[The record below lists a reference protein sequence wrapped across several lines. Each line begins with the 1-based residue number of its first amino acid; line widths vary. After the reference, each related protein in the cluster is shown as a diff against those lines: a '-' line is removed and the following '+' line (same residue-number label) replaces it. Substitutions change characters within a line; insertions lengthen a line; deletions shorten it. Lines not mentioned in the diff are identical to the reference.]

1 MSYDFDTME
10 LYQKDILTIL
20 SSDLPKDDKR
30 IQLDLFHD
38 YELGQ
43 TLRIM
48 TDSDRLLLYYLL
60 PSAMIANILA
70 LVDPEEA
77 CAFVREMPNPNI
89 APIFAAMQTD
99 DLADII
105 SAFEDRDERITYLS
119 LIEIGKRQV
128 VKTILDYD
136 DKVVGSI
143 MNNNFVALDKTMTA
157 KSAIKELVRVAP
169 QSEFINNLYVLDN
182 QVLIGVLSLKEVIA
196 AGNQPDRP
204 ITALMSVNI
213 IAVTPTTP
221 SEEAAN
227 TMKDYD
233 FMLLPVVDHEFKMI
247 GVVAFDDIADV
258 INAESDEDY
267 SRLAGITDVNLEE
280 TGETV
285 FTSIR
290 KRMPW
295 LVILLFINLITS
307 GIVAGFEAVL
317 ALIPILA
324 LFMPLILNMAGNSGT
339 QSLGVIIRLFATNQL
354 EDKKAIRKHLLREA
368 LTGLFNGLIIGS
380 ALFVM
385 VVIIRLIGGSPLRD
399 VLPFAAVV
407 SIAIFIALMVS
418 TVAGALVPLLMKLI
432 KVDPAVASGP
442 FITTINDIIA
452 LLIYFGLA
460 SALLEVLV

>member
-70 LVDPEEA
+70 LVDPEEV

>member
-1 MSYDFDTME
+1 MPYDLEKLE
-10 LYQKDILTIL
+10 LYQKEILMIL

-30 IQLDLFHD
+30 VQLDLFHD

-43 TLRIM
+43 TLGVM
-48 TDSDRLLLYYLL
+48 TESDRLLLYYLL
-60 PSAMIANILA
+60 PSTIIANILA
-70 LVDPEEA
+70 LVEPEEA
-77 CAFVREMPNPNI
+77 CVFVREMPNPNI

-105 SAFEDRDERITYLS
+105 SAFDDRDERITYFS
-119 LIEIGKRQV
+119 LIELGKRQV
-128 VKTILDYD
+128 VKAILDYD
-136 DKVVGSI
+136 EKVVGAI

-157 KSAIKELVRVAP
+157 KTAIKELVRVAP
-169 QSEFINNLYVLDN
+169 QTEFINNLYVLDN
-182 QVLIGVLSLKEVIA
+182 QVLVGVLSLKEVIA

-204 ITALMSVNI
+204 IAALMSVNI

-233 FMLLPVVDHEFKMI
+233 FMLLPVVDHDFKMI

-295 LVILLFINLITS
+295 LVVLLFINLITS

-354 EDKKAIRKHLLREA
+354 ETKSDIRKHLIRET
-368 LTGLFNGLIIGS
+368 LTGLFNGLIIGA

-385 VVIIRLIGGSPLRD
+385 VVVIRLIGGSPFRE
-399 VLPFAAVV
+399 VLPFAGVV
-407 SIAIFIALMVS
+407 SVAIFAALMVS

-442 FITTINDIIA
+442 FITTVNDIIA

-460 SALLEVLV
+460 SALLETLV